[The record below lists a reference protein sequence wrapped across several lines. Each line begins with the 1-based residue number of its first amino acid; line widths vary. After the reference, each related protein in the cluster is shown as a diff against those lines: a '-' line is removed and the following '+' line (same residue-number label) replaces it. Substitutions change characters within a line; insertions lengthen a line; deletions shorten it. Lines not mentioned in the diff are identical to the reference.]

1 MHRTTLSSRL
11 APLIERGLIAR
22 PPTTWQILQ
31 GNVEMLPYV
40 VIPDA
45 DDGRRY
51 AGAPLGNPIVRTP
64 FLVAYTL
71 GGHFSVGSGLRSGEA
86 TLQKHLLAVY
96 HNGQPVYD
104 LQLAQTF
111 PDGLERLRRR
121 FLDVRRAATRI
132 RRFERAFVG
141 AIVPSWD
148 DYCAAMLG
156 HIDRASRFEYD
167 PAPDWCPDKFWS
179 FASFMNHCAS
189 TFPADARGERPFALA
204 RRLYRLFT
212 SRWRNPPR

>member
-1 MHRTTLSSRL
+1 VNRTTLLSRL
-11 APLIERGLIAR
+11 APLIERGLIERA
-22 PPTTWQILQ
+22 PTPWQILQ

-45 DDGRRY
+45 DDRRRY
-51 AGAPLGNPIVRTP
+51 AGATLGNPIVRTP

-71 GGHFSVGSGLRSGEA
+71 GGHFSVGSGLSSSEA
-86 TLQKHLLAVY
+86 SLQKHLLAVH

-111 PDGLERLRRR
+111 PDGLTRLRAR
-121 FLDVRRAATRI
+121 FLDVRSARSRALRL
-132 RRFERAFVG
+132 ERTLVG

-148 DYCAAMLG
+148 GYCDAMLG
-156 HIDRASRFEYD
+156 HIDRAARFDYD
-167 PAPDWCPDKFWS
+167 PAPAWCPDKFWS

-189 TFPADARGERPFALA
+189 AFPPFLRNENPFALP
-204 RRLYRLFT
+204 RRLFRLFT
-212 SRWRNPPR
+212 AKWRTPPR